1 MVIYVYDLYV
11 EKQDSNNMLWSS
23 MSNDMYVVIPD
34 SHNKL
39 WSSMS
44 KICMQ

>member
-11 EKQDSNNMLWSS
+11 EKPDSNNMLWSS